1 MTEVD
6 QAIRAFR
13 QNLNELLNTR
23 NYNVTQEIFAEVK
36 AIMSGLDSVKLDNM
50 FLNKSHQWNGQFDSS
65 KLDQDKRGKVC
76 LIFSTI
82 EKNEVKR

>member
-13 QNLNELLNTR
+13 QNLSELTNNR

-36 AIMSGLDSVKLDNM
+36 AITSGLDSVKLDNM
-50 FLNKSHQWNGQFDSS
+50 FLNKSHKWNSQFDHT
-65 KLDQDKRGKVC
+65 KLDQEKRGKQ
-76 LIFSTI
+76 F
-82 EKNEVKR
+82 